1 MKSSISEKQM
11 ILQMNFFMNK
21 KDAFI
26 NKIMRTK
33 LFPQRKTTNT
43 GQGLF
48 QTFVGCDYRTKS
60 LATNVLIFEKK
71 NH

>member
-11 ILQMNFFMNK
+11 ILQMNFF
-21 KDAFI
+21 FL

-48 QTFVGCDYRTKS
+48 QTFVGCDYCTKS

-71 NH
+71 IIRNG